1 LRHRPL
7 IRTSGAAGNVA
18 RGLCWTVAGAVW
30 GENIAPGAGG
40 RDRDRLGDLI
50 GRARREAALREGA
63 LSAEGLAER
72 AAAAGFG
79 LGGLRVRA
87 GYRPGAA
94 SNCSRTVVAI
104 PARAPDTPPRPPRP
118 DIVERLTE
126 ALAPA
131 RLLGEHLHV
140 STPR

>member
-1 LRHRPL
+1 VIDPEAGTLTLGNGVNGALLAEGRHLRHRPL

-18 RGLCWTVAGAVW
+18 RGLRWTVAGAVW

-87 GYRPGAA
+87 
-94 SNCSRTVVAI
+94 
-104 PARAPDTPPRPPRP
+104 
-118 DIVERLTE
+118 E
-126 ALAPA
+126 
-131 RLLGEHLHV
+131 
-140 STPR
+140 